1 MPIQEL
7 VAIANAVKKRL
18 SNMRAFGTVTRV
30 VGYMPWFEVQT
41 KTPEQHITASVTE
54 IGSRFGYTAGHQVVL
69 DDGRFEVEFT
79 CSKTEDDVIV
89 SSVIDLLTAHIGPTS
104 HLVNMET
111 DDKPTGR
118 VTRSRAK
125 KGG

>member
-1 MPIQEL
+1 
-7 VAIANAVKKRL
+7 
-18 SNMRAFGTVTRV
+18 MRAFGTVTRV

-41 KTPEQHITASVTE
+41 KTPEQHMTASVVE

-104 HLVNMET
+104 HLVNMEP